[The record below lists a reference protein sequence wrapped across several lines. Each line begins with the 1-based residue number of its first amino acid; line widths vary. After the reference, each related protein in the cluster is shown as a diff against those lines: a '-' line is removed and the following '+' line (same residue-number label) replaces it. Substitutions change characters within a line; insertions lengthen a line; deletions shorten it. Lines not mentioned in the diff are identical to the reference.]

1 MLLQTKL
8 TSWAQRDTT
17 SGKHHIHRLEE
28 KKLGYSDPSV
38 KPTIELGVRIKR
50 VSLKQGLAVLKIKII
65 I

>member
-28 KKLGYSDPSV
+28 NRLV
-38 KPTIELGVRIKR
+38 IQIQPTIELGVRIKR
-50 VSLKQGLAVLKIKII
+50 LSLKQGLAVLKIKVII
-65 I
+65 